1 MSIFG
6 SYYEMIMWKKVDIFL
21 LILLLSNIAKA
32 QNNPGLD
39 YFSQGISVKFGYG
52 YHAVQDEF
60 ISKEKYSGNSSWLS
74 IDWSKINGATGFH
87 LWLDVV
93 NSANITNYSISA
105 QLTTFEMSVAYLYQ
119 IGKVTLF
126 DKPFNILAGPAPEF
140 FCYYRAQNIAR
151 GGAAI
156 LDAFSLAGLLSLSLR
171 LNFIY
176 PIQNRLRLESS
187 IQSNVISLAGK
198 FIDPRDKDDSFLKVL
213 TLLKA
218 LNVANDI
225 SVSYC
230 LSHRLAFEGGY
241 KFTLLRIKAWDDLLA
256 ASDIVYFGVMLR
268 L

>member
-1 MSIFG
+1 
-6 SYYEMIMWKKVDIFL
+6 MWKKVDIFL
-21 LILLLSNIAKA
+21 LILLLNTIAKA
-32 QNNPGLD
+32 QNNPGLN
-39 YFSQGISVKFGYG
+39 YFGQGISMKFGYG

-74 IDWSKINGATGFH
+74 IDWSKIHGATGFH

-93 NSANITNYSISA
+93 KSANITNYNISA
-105 QLTTFEMSVAYLYQ
+105 QLTTFEMSLAYLYQ
-119 IGKVTLF
+119 IGNLTLF

-156 LDAFSLAGLLSLSLR
+156 LDAFSIAALLSLSLR

-176 PIQNRLRLESS
+176 LIQNRLCLESS
-187 IQSNVISLAGK
+187 LQSNVISLGGK
-198 FIDPRDKDDSFLKVL
+198 FVDPRDKDDSFLKVL
-213 TLLKA
+213 TLMQT
-218 LNVANDI
+218 LNMASDI
-225 SVSYC
+225 SVSYS
-230 LSHRLAFEGGY
+230 LSNRLALEGGY

-268 L
+268 I